1 MLLKCLLSIFVIAI
15 ISSFLGMICGIIS
28 SINEI
33 NNEKNLG
40 LKINERI
47 KILLELL
54 SSKKFMKEFFF
65 APYAKSKVYNMIED
79 KTLNWRK

>member
-1 MLLKCLLSIFVIAI
+1 MVLEILSLIFVII
-15 ISSFLGMICGIIS
+15 ISSFLGMIYGIMS

-33 NNEKNLG
+33 NKEENLG

-65 APYAKSKVYNMIED
+65 APYAKNRIYDMIED
-79 KTLNWRK
+79 KTLNWRN